1 MSTHRFIRAATM
13 LATAAADYAA
23 GRIERIELDRA
34 IERMNNAHRWLVED
48 AQTVRTER
56 ST

>member
-1 MSTHRFIRAATM
+1 MSTHRLIRAATM

-34 IERMNNAHRWLVED
+34 IERMNNAQRWLVEA
-48 AQTVRTER
+48 AQTARTER

>member
-23 GRIERIELDRA
+23 GGIERIELDRA
-34 IERMNNAHRWLVED
+34 IERMNNAQRWLVED
-48 AQTVRTER
+48 AQTARTER